1 MTDPGATALGRAC
14 VIVASNRAAS
24 GVYPD
29 RSGPI
34 LAESLSGLG
43 FTVSEIVVVPDG
55 DAVGAALREA
65 IGRHQVVLTSGGT
78 GINPTDATPEQTA
91 PLLDLQIP
99 QIPAAIARFGVDKG
113 IPTALLSRGLA
124 GVAGRTLVVNL
135 PGSSGGVRDAME
147 VLAPILPHAVS
158 QLAGGDH

>member
-1 MTDPGATALGRAC
+1 MTDLGPAC
-14 VIVASNRAAS
+14 VIVASTRAAN

-29 RSGPI
+29 KSGPI
-34 LAESLSGLG
+34 LTESLAGLG
-43 FTVSEIVVVPDG
+43 FQVSEVVVVPDG
-55 DAVGAALREA
+55 DAVGAALRTAVAE
-65 IGRHQVVLTSGGT
+65 HDVVLTSGGT
-78 GINPTDATPEQTA
+78 GITPTDVTPQQTA
-91 PLLDLQIP
+91 PLLDYEIP

-124 GVAGRTLVVNL
+124 GVAGGCLVVNL

-158 QLAGGDH
+158 QLRGGDH

>member
-1 MTDPGATALGRAC
+1 MTDLGRAC
-14 VIVASNRAAS
+14 VIVASTRAAN

-29 RSGPI
+29 KSGPI
-34 LAESLSGLG
+34 LTESLAGLG
-43 FTVSEIVVVPDG
+43 FQVSEVVVVPDG
-55 DAVGAALREA
+55 DAVGAALRTAVAE
-65 IGRHQVVLTSGGT
+65 HDVVLTSGGT
-78 GINPTDATPEQTA
+78 GITPTDVTPQQTA
-91 PLLDLQIP
+91 PLLDYKIP

-124 GVAGRTLVVNL
+124 GVAGRCLVVNL

-158 QLAGGDH
+158 QLRGGDH

>member
-1 MTDPGATALGRAC
+1 MTDLGRAC
-14 VIVASNRAAS
+14 VIVASTRAAN

-29 RSGPI
+29 KSGPI
-34 LAESLSGLG
+34 LTESLAGLG
-43 FTVSEIVVVPDG
+43 FQVSEVVVVPDG
-55 DAVGAALREA
+55 DAVGAALRTAVAE
-65 IGRHQVVLTSGGT
+65 HDVVLTSGGT
-78 GINPTDATPEQTA
+78 GITPTDVTPQQTA
-91 PLLDLQIP
+91 PLLDYEIP

-124 GVAGRTLVVNL
+124 GVAGGCLVVNL

-158 QLAGGDH
+158 QLRGGDH

>member
-1 MTDPGATALGRAC
+1 MTDLGRAC
-14 VIVASNRAAS
+14 VVVASTRAAT

-29 RSGPI
+29 KSGPI
-34 LAESLSGLG
+34 LSESLSGLG
-43 FTVSEIVVVPDG
+43 FQVSEVVVVPDG
-55 DAVGAALREA
+55 DAVGEALRAA
-65 IGRHQVVLTSGGT
+65 IGEHDVVLTSGGT
-78 GINPTDATPEQTA
+78 GITPTDVTPQQTA
-91 PLLDLQIP
+91 PLLDYEVP

-124 GVAGRTLVVNL
+124 GVAGRTLVINL

-158 QLAGGDH
+158 QLRGGDH